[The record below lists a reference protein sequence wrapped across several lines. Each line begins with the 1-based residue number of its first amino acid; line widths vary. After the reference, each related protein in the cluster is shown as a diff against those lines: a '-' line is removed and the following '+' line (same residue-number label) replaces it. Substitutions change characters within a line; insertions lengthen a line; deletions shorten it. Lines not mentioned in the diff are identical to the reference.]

1 MALTLHPIGS
11 MRPHLAAMSARLVI
25 MLALAS
31 CASPLADYSGYVA
44 PRAYA
49 IDCEA
54 GWQHAGTALR
64 TNGFVIVEVRREAS
78 GGVVVGKR
86 GSETMTMA
94 VSCEADGVHVTP
106 SGLTPFARNGMLIAF
121 ERVMETARIERPP
134 MGMEVSAELI
144 TGPESALYFSSGLG
158 ASSTVAVR
166 FRIANG
172 GSRPLRL
179 LTQNIRLRTPS
190 GAWGTALGRDEIQR
204 RLPGLATEI
213 LPRLLTSAVL
223 ETGKQAEG
231 FLIFPEDRYEGAVI
245 GLIDVETEEPEEFD
259 VTFHLDNVGS

>member
-1 MALTLHPIGS
+1 
-11 MRPHLAAMSARLVI
+11 MSARLVI

-64 TNGFVIVEVRREAS
+64 TNGFVIIEVRREAS

-86 GSETMTMA
+86 GSETMAMA

-121 ERVMETARIERPP
+121 ERVMETARIVRPP

-158 ASSTVAVR
+158 ASSTVAAR

-223 ETGKQAEG
+223 ETGKQTEG
-231 FLIFPEDRYEGAVI
+231 FLIFPEDRYESAVI

-259 VTFHLDNVGS
+259 VVFHLDNVGP